1 MPQSMTLTRPITP
14 RAESNGYG
22 VEFTATEAYWR
33 IVAPAGTDPI
43 RTTTVFGGGID
54 HVFVRTSTDDTWP
67 DPQPPAWFATAVTEF
82 LAGAR

>member
-14 RAESNGYG
+14 HAEFEGRPA
-22 VEFTATEAYWR
+22 EFTATEAYWR

-54 HVFVRTSTDDTWP
+54 HVNVRTSTDDTWP
-67 DPQPPAWFATAVTEF
+67 DPQPPAWFVAAVDEF